1 MTIPAFSSP
10 RHILA
15 FDSGIGGLGIV
26 RAIRTLCP
34 AASVSYLADTAV
46 FPYGEQ
52 DDAFLTNRIV
62 SLLSG
67 AIQRLRPQAVVVAC
81 NTASTLALD
90 ALRAACPDMP
100 FIGCVPPIRWAA
112 RTTKTHVIGLLATR
126 ATTKRPY
133 LSTLQALYAP
143 DCTLIAHAAPGLAAC
158 AERVFRGYT
167 VPDDVIRAEI
177 NGLFTRDY
185 SAELDTVG
193 LGCTHYTFVL
203 DQLRAVSPPGITW
216 LDPAEAVARHT
227 ATILSTLPA
236 CARMTE
242 PARAWFT
249 TEPPDSAALIK
260 ALPAYGFNN
269 ITLWDAENAPSGLSA
284 TRHHA

>member
-1 MTIPAFSSP
+1 MTTPAFSSP

-112 RTTKTHVIGLLATR
+112 RITKTHVIGLLATR

-158 AERVFRGYT
+158 AERAFRGYA

-177 NGLFTRDY
+177 NGLFSRDC

-249 TEPPDSAALIK
+249 AEPPDSAALTK
-260 ALPAYGFNN
+260 ALPAYGFDN
-269 ITLWDAENAPSGLSA
+269 ITLWDAENAPSGLS
-284 TRHHA
+284 TTSHHA

>member
-1 MTIPAFSSP
+1 MTTPAFSSP

-34 AASVSYLADTAV
+34 AVSVSYLADTAV

-62 SLLSG
+62 SLLSA

-90 ALRAACPDMP
+90 ALRLACPDVP

-133 LSTLQALYAP
+133 LSKLQALYAP

-158 AERVFRGYT
+158 AERVFRGYA
-167 VPDDVIRAEI
+167 VPDAVIRAEI
-177 NGLFTRDY
+177 NGLFTRDC
-185 SAELDTVG
+185 SGQLDTVG

-227 ATILSTLPA
+227 ATILSTQPD
-236 CARMTE
+236 CAPMPE

-249 TEPPDSAALIK
+249 AEPPDSDALIK
-260 ALPAYGFNN
+260 ALPAYGFED
-269 ITLWDAENAPSGLSA
+269 IALWDAESVPARLNATS
-284 TRHHA
+284 HHA

>member
-62 SLLSG
+62 SLLSD
-67 AIQRLRPQAVVVAC
+67 AIRRLCPQAVVVAC

-90 ALRAACPDMP
+90 ALRAACPEMP

-143 DCTLIAHAAPGLAAC
+143 DCTLISHAAPGLAAC

-167 VPDDVIRAEI
+167 VPDEDIRAEI
-177 NGLFTRDY
+177 NGLFTRDC

-203 DQLRAVSPPGITW
+203 DQLRAVSPPGIIW

-227 ATILSTLPA
+227 ATILRTLPE
-236 CARMTE
+236 CAPMPE

-249 TEPPDSAALIK
+249 AEPPDSTALIK
-260 ALPAYGFNN
+260 ALPTYGFDD
-269 ITLWDAENAPSGLSA
+269 IALWDESNAPSCLKAAS
-284 TRHHA
+284 HHA